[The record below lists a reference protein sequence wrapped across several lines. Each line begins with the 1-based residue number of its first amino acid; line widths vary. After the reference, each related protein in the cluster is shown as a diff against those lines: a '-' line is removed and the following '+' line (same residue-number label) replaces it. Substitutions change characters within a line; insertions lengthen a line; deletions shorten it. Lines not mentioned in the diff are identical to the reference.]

1 MPFIDGQQILI
12 PDFNSITGTWGTQKA
27 VIRIDTRMCDPLR
40 FHLEYES
47 GLTLWGVSA
56 DSIQDM
62 VDYAERI
69 QKVDA

>member
-1 MPFIDGQQILI
+1 MSFTDGQQILI

-27 VIRIDTRMCDPLR
+27 VIRIDTRMCGPR
-40 FHLEYES
+40 FRLEYES

-62 VDYAERI
+62 LDYADRI

>member
-12 PDFNSITGTWGTQKA
+12 PDFNSITGTWVTQKA
-27 VIRIDTRMCDPLR
+27 VIRIDTQTCGPR
-40 FHLEYES
+40 FHLEYKS

-62 VDYAERI
+62 MDYADRI

>member
-27 VIRIDTRMCDPLR
+27 VIRIDTRMCGPR
-40 FHLEYES
+40 FRLEYES

-62 VDYAERI
+62 LDYADRI

>member
-27 VIRIDTRMCDPLR
+27 VIRIDMRMCGPR

-62 VDYAERI
+62 MDYADRI
-69 QKVDA
+69 QKVNA

>member
-1 MPFIDGQQILI
+1 MTVFKDGQQILI

-27 VIRIDTRMCDPLR
+27 VIRIDTGIHALR

-62 VDYAERI
+62 MDYADRI

>member
-1 MPFIDGQQILI
+1 MPFTDGQQQILI

-27 VIRIDTRMCDPLR
+27 VIHVGDGVDR

-47 GLTLWGVSA
+47 GPVLWGVSEE
-56 DSIQDM
+56 SIQDM

-69 QKVDA
+69 QKVNE

>member
-1 MPFIDGQQILI
+1 MSFTDGQQILI

-27 VIRIDTRMCDPLR
+27 VIRIDTQTCGPR

-47 GLTLWGVSA
+47 GLLWGVSA

-62 VDYAERI
+62 MDYADRI
-69 QKVDA
+69 QKMNA

>member
-1 MPFIDGQQILI
+1 MSFTDGQQILI

-27 VIRIDTRMCDPLR
+27 VIRIDTRMCGPR
-40 FHLEYES
+40 FRLEYES

-62 VDYAERI
+62 MDYADQI
-69 QKVDA
+69 QGVSA

>member
-27 VIRIDTRMCDPLR
+27 VIRIDTRMSGPR
-40 FHLEYES
+40 FRLEYES

-62 VDYAERI
+62 MDYADRI
-69 QKVDA
+69 QKVNA

>member
-1 MPFIDGQQILI
+1 MFKDGQQILI

-27 VIRIDTRMCDPLR
+27 VIRIDTGMCDPLR

-47 GLTLWGVSA
+47 GLTLWGVAA

-62 VDYAERI
+62 MDYADRI
-69 QKVDA
+69 QKVNA